1 MKFAWKNIVALF
13 LIATVG
19 AVAPVSAVTDRE
31 DWSGS
36 YFMGQKLGFN
46 HARVE
51 VGPTDVRV
59 NTQVFFRLEAGGVVQ
74 RTSITQETVLTPDL
88 QLKRF
93 SLLQELM
100 GKRQK
105 IEGRVAGDQ
114 LIYEVTTR
122 GFHKKKTLPFPPG
135 TVPAATVWLNIL
147 ERGLKVG
154 RQGSFNLF
162 IEPFQT
168 IVPMSYRILRKEA
181 FSFEGKQVETFVV
194 QQQYAGFQTTL
205 WVAPDGSVLR
215 ELSAQGF
222 ESRKEPEATAR
233 DMGQHALSV
242 SSFITLSLVETNRR
256 IVDPDRQEWLKIEVS
271 RLARA
276 DSVPQDHRQTV
287 LKTVKTRKG
296 TFTATVEV
304 KREPD
309 HPAQSAVLPL
319 KLAEFPTLLEETS
332 QIQSRHPM
340 IRALA
345 REVVA
350 SETDAWRAALRINHW
365 VYKNME
371 KVLVDAFTALDALHD
386 RKGECQSHTNL
397 FTALARAAGIPTKV
411 VNGLVY
417 SNEYKGFVYHA
428 WPEVWVGEWR
438 ALDPTFGQ
446 DLVDA
451 THLKLSEGN
460 NEGALKLTEFIGIVG
475 IKIIE
480 N

>member
-1 MKFAWKNIVALF
+1 MRSAFIKNIVLF
-13 LIATVG
+13 LTFSAG
-19 AVAPVSAVTDRE
+19 AVAPALALTDRE

-51 VGPTDVRV
+51 VGPDKVVV
-59 NTQVFFRLEAGGVVQ
+59 NTQVFFRLEAGGAVQ
-74 RTSITQETVLTPDL
+74 RTSITQETELTPDL
-88 QLKRF
+88 QLLRF

-105 IEGRVAGDQ
+105 IEGRVEGDR

-122 GFHKKKTLPFPPG
+122 GFHKKKILPFPPG
-135 TVPAATVWLNIL
+135 TIPASTVWLNIL
-147 ERGLKVG
+147 DRGLVVG

-168 IVPMSYRILRKEA
+168 TAPMSYRVLRKETI
-181 FSFEGKQVETFVV
+181 SFEAKPVKTFVV
-194 QQQYAGFQTTL
+194 QQEYAGFKTTL
-205 WVAPDGSVLR
+205 WVTPDGSVLR
-215 ELSAQGF
+215 EVSAQGF
-222 ESRKEPEATAR
+222 ESRMEPEATAR
-233 DMGQHALSV
+233 HMGKNALSV
-242 SSFITLSLVETNRR
+242 SSFITLSLVETNRPITDSYHQKR
-256 IVDPDRQEWLKIEVS
+256 LKVEVS

-287 LKTVKTRKG
+287 LKTEKSNKG

-304 KREPD
+304 KREPNS
-309 HPAQSAVLPL
+309 PEMSAVLPL
-319 KLAEFPTLLEETS
+319 KLAENPSLLEETS

-340 IRALA
+340 IRALTQ
-345 REVVA
+345 EVVGG
-350 SETDAWRAALRINHW
+350 ETDAWRATLKINDW

-371 KVLVDAFTALDALHD
+371 KVLVDSFTALDALND

-417 SNEYKGFVYHA
+417 SPEFKGFVYHA

-446 DLVDA
+446 NQVDA
-451 THLKLSEGN
+451 THIKLSEGN
-460 NEGALKLTEFIGIVG
+460 NEGALKLIEFIGTVG